1 MLVGD
6 KSANEKNKAE
16 RRDGVWW
23 GWGGAFREGPSEK
36 EGWGGAWPELSQQ
49 AAFC

>member
-1 MLVGD
+1 MLVSE

-16 RRDGVWW
+16 RTDRVWW
-23 GWGGAFREGPSEK
+23 
-36 EGWGGAWPELSQQ
+36 GWGGAWPELSQQ